1 MKDNMPQKLSRTLL
15 SSLHRMSWK
24 SLHVSSRRSSSSTVW
39 RSQSWFNPSPVY
51 ELLSSFQYFAITT
64 NIAVHNLVCVYFCYV
79 ADVSSRQIPRS
90 GIAALTG
97 KCVCSS
103 AWFCQVS
110 LQRCCT
116 NLQECKR
123 KSAWEDLFS
132 HRLTNRIC
140 GHILIFVSPIG
151 GKWYVSVALNCISP
165 WWMNLD
171 TFCVFED
178 FVCELSV
185 HVFFPIFL
193 SIFKSSLYNRNIS
206 PLVNVVNIFFQFTGR
221 EHLLTLFMVG
231 FLMQF
236 LKIVGNFLHCWW
248 ECKLIQPLWR
258 TVWRF
263 LKKLKIELP

>member
-1 MKDNMPQKLSRTLL
+1 M
-15 SSLHRMSWK
+15 
-24 SLHVSSRRSSSSTVW
+24 
-39 RSQSWFNPSPVY
+39 
-51 ELLSSFQYFAITT
+51 
-64 NIAVHNLVCVYFCYV
+64 
-79 ADVSSRQIPRS
+79 
-90 GIAALTG
+90 
-97 KCVCSS
+97 
-103 AWFCQVS
+103 
-110 LQRCCT
+110 
-116 NLQECKR
+116 
-123 KSAWEDLFS
+123 
-132 HRLTNRIC
+132 
-140 GHILIFVSPIG
+140 
-151 GKWYVSVALNCISP
+151 
-165 WWMNLD
+165 
-171 TFCVFED
+171 
-178 FVCELSV
+178 CELSV